1 MQYNYLKY
9 VETEEMGKTR
19 VGMFCEVKGGQGGQG
34 GHVNSLVSLALD
46 VFDFSIM

>member
-9 VETEEMGKTR
+9 VETEKMGKTR
-19 VGMFCEVKGGQGGQG
+19 VGMFWEVKGGQG